1 MMNLLPARISWAEQW
16 LREIDEMDVEALARS
31 SGFQIR
37 TQRKISMRTMLV
49 GMLALATTGHQ
60 SLERVA
66 ASIARCAKAK
76 YSKQALSKR
85 LGAPVVGFMA
95 AVFVQ
100 CFRPALR
107 EASSR
112 GIFAHFNRLLLHDS
126 TTIALPRR
134 YANYYPGNSNQR
146 GAHSQMKVQ
155 LICDLLKS
163 SVEQASVSGF
173 TRNDQSAAGDILSI
187 LKPDDLVIRDLGYF
201 VLSVFQKIAE
211 ASAFFVSRYR
221 HGTNIADP
229 STHKP
234 LNLLKLLKKQGT
246 FDGWVLLGVKEELRV
261 RLMAL
266 PVSDAVANERRRRLR
281 QNRDRRVTPKKEH
294 ILLLGWNIFVTNVP
308 KTVWPAETFLVV
320 YRLRWR
326 IETLFKAFKYH
337 LRLTELSDRS
347 LGMIRL
353 TLMTR
358 LIYCAFVYRTCQHLE
373 TIGSKKDRHASILR
387 VANVFCGFALCFEA
401 AVIGMTLQQ
410 LLLQLLE
417 QHAYYEHRSDRK
429 NFQEIFGS
437 CLTS

>member
-1 MMNLLPARISWAEQW
+1 MNMLPKGGSWTKQW
-16 LREIDEMDVEALARS
+16 LREIDDMDVEALARS
-31 SGFQIR
+31 AGFQKR
-37 TQRKISMRTMLV
+37 TQRKISMQAMLV

-76 YSKQALSKR
+76 YSKQALGKR

-95 AVFVQ
+95 AVFVR
-100 CFRPALR
+100 CFRPALH
-107 EASSR
+107 EASGR
-112 GIFAHFNRLLLHDS
+112 GIFARFNRLLLHDS
-126 TTIALPRR
+126 TTIALRRR
-134 YANYYPGNSNQR
+134 YANYYPGSSNQR
-146 GAHSQMKVQ
+146 GAHSQIKVQ

-173 TRNDQSAAGDILSI
+173 TRNDQSAAGDILNI
-187 LKPDDLVIRDLGYF
+187 LKPGDLVIRDLGYF
-201 VLSVFQKIAE
+201 VLSVFEKIIE
-211 ASAFFVSRYR
+211 ASAFFISRYR
-221 HGTNIADP
+221 HDANIGDP

-234 LNLLKLLKKQGT
+234 LNLLKLLKKQGS
-246 FDGWVLLGVKEELRV
+246 FDGWVLLGATEKLRV
-261 RLMAL
+261 RLVAL

-281 QNRDRRVTPKKEH
+281 QNRDRRHAPKKEH
-294 ILLLGWNIFVTNVP
+294 ILLLGWNIFVSNVP
-308 KTVWPAETFLVV
+308 ETVWPAKTFLVV

-326 IETLFKAFKYH
+326 IETLFKAFKHH
-337 LRLTELSDRS
+337 LRLTELSDHG

-373 TIGSKKDRHASILR
+373 TVGSQNDRHASILR
-387 VANVFCGFALCFEA
+387 VANIFCGFALCFEA
-401 AVIGMTLQQ
+401 AVTGMALQQ

-417 QHAYYEHRSDRK
+417 QHAYYEQRSDRK
-429 NFQEIFGS
+429 NFQEILTS

>member
-1 MMNLLPARISWAEQW
+1 MMNLLPTGGSCTKQW
-16 LREIDEMDVEALARS
+16 LREIDDMNIEALARS
-31 SGFQIR
+31 SGFQKR
-37 TQRKISMRTMLV
+37 TQRKISMRAMLM

-76 YSKQALSKR
+76 YSKQALGKR

-95 AVFVQ
+95 SVFVH
-100 CFRPALR
+100 CFRPALS

-112 GIFAHFNRLLLHDS
+112 GIFAPFNRLLLHDS
-126 TTIALPRR
+126 TNIALRRR
-134 YANYYPGNSNQR
+134 YAPYYPGSSNQR

-173 TRNDQSAAGDILSI
+173 TRNDQSAAGDILNI
-187 LKPDDLVIRDLGYF
+187 LKPGDLVIRDLGYF
-201 VLSVFQKIAE
+201 VLSVFQKIIE

-221 HGTNIADP
+221 HDTKIADP
-229 STHKP
+229 STHEP
-234 LNLLKLLKKQGT
+234 LNLLKLLKKQGS
-246 FDGWVLLGVKEELRV
+246 FDGWVLLGAKEKLRV
-261 RLMAL
+261 RLVAL
-266 PVSDAVANERRRRLR
+266 PVSDAVANERRRTLR
-281 QNRDRRVTPKKEH
+281 QNRDRRLAPKKEH
-294 ILLLGWNIFVTNVP
+294 ILLLGWNIFVSNVP
-308 KTVWPAETFLVV
+308 ETVWPTQTFLVV

-326 IETLFKAFKYH
+326 IETLFKAFKHH
-337 LRLTELSDRS
+337 LRLTELSDHS

-373 TIGSKKDRHASILR
+373 IIGSRKDRHASILR
-387 VANVFCGFALCFEA
+387 VANIFCGFALCFEA
-401 AVIGMTLQQ
+401 AITGMTLQQ
-410 LLLQLLE
+410 LLVQLIE
-417 QHAYYEHRSDRK
+417 QHAYYEQRSDRK
-429 NFQEIFGS
+429 NFQEILAA